1 LNFPR
6 LLGFLSLALL
16 STLTAHA
23 AISSTCPKGSNSP
36 LTCSTEKIN
45 GDCVLNID
53 RMYPIAMPTFQM
65 HPGCHITVNVYHP
78 FHFETLTLDPGT
90 AQALQASD
98 QGAALVAAAIGN
110 TKGFSLTTSV
120 AGTTALSHSQFA
132 MLSIRREE
140 SESTEQETENRVAV
154 KKNLATLNTMVT
166 DALTPVYQYI
176 SHAKIIYAQVREIES
191 SVPRPVDAN
200 GKAKQALSV
209 PKWTYSPWSDYANW
223 RRLLLFELSGRVS
236 YRADDKPDIF
246 SPPTEEVGQPK
257 VFKNVF
263 SEASDLLARVPTPD
277 PKDST
282 KTILPTNPL
291 FDSSSFDNLAKT
303 TQDAIHALPQGEQNQ
318 YQEIL
323 DQLKLAETDIITALA
338 SLPGAITAIEKDFQV
353 YTNNITLWNGDDPSQ
368 TGIEASNGGEQVSL
382 GRIPDPISSDKTLAT
397 YNALGRQ
404 IAYTVNAVNQ
414 VATSTLAVPTAT
426 QKQAVVTITALYA
439 DPRFEVSAGAFVSS
453 LPNRSF
459 SNYTNV
465 NIVSGIPTPFNIK
478 IIESTSRPELLPF
491 AAGNWRFGR
500 EYLMPGQRRGA
511 FYGTAAVALNPYNSL
526 PEFGG
531 GVSFSWRSF
540 MFSPL
545 YHLGH
550 SVQLTQGET
559 VGEVWCVYGNAST
572 ATPPGCS
579 PPPPAPSTKT
589 YWTGAFAFGI
599 GIRVPTSFSSSG
611 SSNSSSGGSSH

>member
-1 LNFPR
+1 MNFPR

-16 STLTAHA
+16 STLTAYA
-23 AISSTCPKGSNSP
+23 ANSSTCPKGSGSP

-110 TKGFSLTTSV
+110 TKGFSFTTSV
-120 AGTTALSHSQFA
+120 TGTASLSHSQFQ
-132 MLSIRREE
+132 MLSIPREE
-140 SESTEQETENRVAV
+140 SESTEQETKNRVAV
-154 KKNLATLNTMVT
+154 KKNLAMLNTMIT
-166 DALTPVYQYI
+166 NALAPVYQYI
-176 SHAKIIYAQVREIES
+176 GHAKIIYAQVREIES

-200 GKAKQALSV
+200 GNVKQALNV
-209 PKWTYSPWSDYANW
+209 PKWTYNPWSDYANW
-223 RRLLLFELSGRVS
+223 RRLLLYELSGRVS
-236 YRADDKPDIF
+236 YRVDDNPDIF
-246 SPPTEEVGQPK
+246 SSPTEDVGQPK
-257 VFKNVF
+257 AFKNVF
-263 SEASDLLARVPTPD
+263 SEASDLLARVVPTPD

-282 KTILPTNPL
+282 KTIPPANPL

-303 TQDAIHALPQGEQNQ
+303 TQDAIHALPQEEQNR
-318 YQEIL
+318 YQKML
-323 DQLKLAETDIITALA
+323 DQLKLAETDITAALA
-338 SLPGAITAIEKDFQV
+338 ALPGTKTAIERDFQV
-353 YTNNITLWNGDDPSQ
+353 YMNNITLWTGDDPSQ
-368 TGIEASNGGEQVSL
+368 TGIDAGNGGEQVSL
-382 GRIPDPISSDKTLAT
+382 GRIPDPTSSDKTLAT

-404 IAYTVNAVNQ
+404 ITYTVNAVNQ
-414 VATSTLAVPTAT
+414 IATSPLAVPTVA

-459 SNYTNV
+459 SNYTDV
-465 NIVSGIPTPFNIK
+465 NIVSGMPTPLNIK
-478 IIESTSRPELLPF
+478 ISESISRPELLPF

-511 FYGTAAVALNPYNSL
+511 FYGTGAVALNPYNSL

-531 GVSFSWRSF
+531 GVSFSRRSF

-550 SVQLTQGET
+550 SVHLTQGET

-579 PPPPAPSTKT
+579 PAPPAPSTKT

-599 GIRVPTSFSSSG
+599 SIRVPTTFSGVSG
-611 SSNSSSGGSSH
+611 SSH